1 MISLLKLPNK
11 EKGKIKQINI
21 EGPIKN
27 RLLDLG
33 LIDGTIIEKVYQSPF
48 GDPIAYLVR
57 GTVIALREEISSMI
71 LVEEVIM

>member
-1 MISLLKLPNK
+1 MVSLLKLPNK
-11 EKGKIKQINI
+11 EKGKIKEINI

-33 LIDGTIIEKVYQSPF
+33 LIDGTIIEKVHQSPF

-71 LVEEVIM
+71 LVEEV